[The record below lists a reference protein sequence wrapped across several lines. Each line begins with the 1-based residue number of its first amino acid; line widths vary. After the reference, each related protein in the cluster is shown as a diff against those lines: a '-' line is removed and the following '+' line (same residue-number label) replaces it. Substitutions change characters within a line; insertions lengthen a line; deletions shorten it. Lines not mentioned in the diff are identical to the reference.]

1 MKNTVISLLAIVALS
16 CGKNTAPPSIDET
29 VTKQV
34 LDHHIQTFKQ
44 NDLDGVMADYT
55 EESILI
61 TPDRTYKGLA
71 EIRENFVQ
79 AYQALPTEGTTM
91 TITKSVVVRDVAYIV
106 WKAVTPTLEF
116 KYATDTFIIADG
128 KILSQTFAGDI
139 APVANTT
146 KPIQ

>member
-1 MKNTVISLLAIVALS
+1 MKNLSIITLLLIIVS
-16 CGKNTAPPSIDET
+16 CNQDVRKPAIDET

-34 LDHHIQTFKQ
+34 LDHHVQTFKA

-79 AYQALPTEGTTM
+79 AFAALPTNGTTM
-91 TITKSVVVRDVAYIV
+91 TVSKSVVNRDVAYIV
-106 WKAVTPTLEF
+106 WTAVTPTLNF
-116 KYATDTFIIADG
+116 KYATDTFIIVDG
-128 KILSQTFAGDI
+128 KIVSQTFAGDI
-139 APVANTT
+139 VPVTNEAAPA
-146 KPIQ
+146 K